1 MDDTKALKEIQGIR
15 KGRVEKAEDD
25 LRKAQALLK
34 QRQAEFIKA
43 KEALEKYLQELPGLI
58 ESLYSDCI
66 GYIVSREFVQDKIKD
81 EALLRAKVE
90 DYKMQV
96 TEAMEAIKKQQAVVD
111 EANERLQREQRK
123 FDALGE
129 LLDELKKEQR
139 IAQGRADAKVLDD
152 LASSKFIRTRN
163 R

>member
-1 MDDTKALKEIQGIR
+1 MDDARALREIQGIR

-34 QRQAEFIKA
+34 QRHTEFLQA
-43 KEALEKYLQELPGLI
+43 KEALEKYVQELPSLI

-66 GYIVSREFVQDKIKD
+66 GYVISREFLQDKIKD

-96 TEAMEAIKKQQAVVD
+96 KEAMEAIKKQQAVVE
-111 EANERLQREQRK
+111 EASQRLNQEQRK
-123 FDALGE
+123 LDALGE
-129 LLDELKKEQR
+129 LLDEIKKEQK

-152 LASSKFIRTRN
+152 LASSKFVRTKN

>member
-1 MDDTKALKEIQGIR
+1 MDDAKALKEIQGIR

-34 QRQAEFIKA
+34 QRQAEFIQA
-43 KEALEKYLQELPGLI
+43 KEALENYLQALPDLI
-58 ESLYSDCI
+58 ESLYADCI
-66 GYIVSREFVQDKIKD
+66 GYIVSREFVQDKTKE

-96 TEAMEAIKKQQAVVD
+96 QEAMEAIKKQQAVVE
-111 EANERLQREQRK
+111 EANERLNREQRK
-123 FDALGE
+123 YDALGE
-129 LLDELKKEQR
+129 LLDEIKKEQK

>member
-34 QRQAEFIKA
+34 QRQAEFIQA

-66 GYIVSREFVQDKIKD
+66 GYVVSREFVQDKIKD

-96 TEAMEAIKKQQAVVD
+96 QEAMDAIKKQQAVVD

-129 LLDELKKEQR
+129 LLDEMKKEQR

>member
-1 MDDTKALKEIQGIR
+1 MDDARALREIQGIR

-34 QRQAEFIKA
+34 QRHAEFLQA
-43 KEALEKYLQELPGLI
+43 KEALEKYVHDLPGLI

-66 GYIVSREFVQDKIKD
+66 GYVVSREFLQDKIKD

-96 TEAMEAIKKQQAVVD
+96 KEAMEAIKKQQAVVE
-111 EANERLQREQRK
+111 EASQRLNQEQRK
-123 FDALGE
+123 LDALGE
-129 LLDELKKEQR
+129 LLAEIKKEQK

-152 LASSKFIRTRN
+152 LASSKFVRTKN

>member
-1 MDDTKALKEIQGIR
+1 MDDSQAIKEIQGIR
-15 KGRVEKAEDD
+15 KRRVEKAEDD

-34 QRQAEFIKA
+34 QRHAEFLKA
-43 KEALEKYLQELPGLI
+43 KNDLEQYLQVLPSLI
-58 ESLYSDCI
+58 ESLYADCI
-66 GYIVSREFVQDKIKD
+66 GFVVSREFVQDKIKE

-96 TEAMEAIKKQQAVVD
+96 QEAMEAVKKQQLVVD

-123 FDALGE
+123 LDALGE
-129 LLDELKKEQR
+129 LLEEIKKEKR

-152 LASSKFIRTRN
+152 LASSKFVRAKN

>member
-1 MDDTKALKEIQGIR
+1 MDDSKALKEIQGIR

-34 QRQAEFIKA
+34 QRQAEFIQA
-43 KEALEKYLQELPGLI
+43 KDALEKYLQELPGLI

-66 GYIVSREFVQDKIKD
+66 GYVVTREFVQDKIKD

-111 EANERLQREQRK
+111 EANERLHREQRK

-129 LLDELKKEQR
+129 LLDEMKKEQR

-152 LASSKFIRTRN
+152 LASSKFVRARN

>member
-1 MDDTKALKEIQGIR
+1 MDDSKALKEIQGIR

-34 QRQAEFIKA
+34 QRQAEFIQA

-66 GYIVSREFVQDKIKD
+66 GYVVTREFVQDKIKD

-96 TEAMEAIKKQQAVVD
+96 TEAMEAIKKQQAVVE
-111 EANERLQREQRK
+111 EANERLNREQRK
-123 FDALGE
+123 YDALGE
-129 LLDELKKEQR
+129 LLDEMKKEQR

-152 LASSKFIRTRN
+152 LASSKFIRARN

>member
-1 MDDTKALKEIQGIR
+1 MDDSKALKEIQGIR
-15 KGRVEKAEDD
+15 KNRVEKAEDD

-34 QRQAEFIKA
+34 QRHAEFLKA
-43 KEALEKYLQELPGLI
+43 KNDLEQYLQELPGLI
-58 ESLYSDCI
+58 ESLYADCI
-66 GYIVSREFVQDKIKD
+66 GFVVSREFVQDKIK
-81 EALLRAKVE
+81 EETQLRAKVE

-96 TEAMEAIKKQQAVVD
+96 QEAMEAVKKQQLVVD

-123 FDALGE
+123 LDALGE
-129 LLDELKKEQR
+129 LLEEIKKEKR

-152 LASSKFIRTRN
+152 LASSKFVRAKN

>member
-1 MDDTKALKEIQGIR
+1 MDDAKALKEIQGIR

-34 QRQAEFIKA
+34 QRQAEFIQA
-43 KEALEKYLQELPGLI
+43 KEALEKYLLELPGLI
-58 ESLYSDCI
+58 ESLYADCI
-66 GYIVSREFVQDKIKD
+66 GYIVSREFVQDKTKE

-96 TEAMEAIKKQQAVVD
+96 QEAMEAIKKQQAVVE
-111 EANERLQREQRK
+111 EANERLNREQRK
-123 FDALGE
+123 YDALGE
-129 LLDELKKEQR
+129 LLDEMKKEQK
-139 IAQGRADAKVLDD
+139 ITQGRADAKVLDD

>member
-34 QRQAEFIKA
+34 QRHAEFLQA
-43 KEALEKYLQELPGLI
+43 KEALEKYLQELPELI
-58 ESLYSDCI
+58 KSLYSDCI
-66 GYIVSREFVQDKIKD
+66 GFVVSREFVQDKIKE

-96 TEAMEAIKKQQAVVD
+96 QEAMEAIKKQQEVVD

-123 FDALGE
+123 LDALGE

-152 LASSKFIRTRN
+152 LASSKFVRARN

>member
-34 QRQAEFIKA
+34 QRHAEFLQA
-43 KEALEKYLQELPGLI
+43 KEALEKYLQDLPGLI
-58 ESLYSDCI
+58 VSLYADCI
-66 GYIVSREFVQDKIKD
+66 GYVVSREFVQDKTKE

-96 TEAMEAIKKQQAVVD
+96 TEAMEAIKKQQAIVD
-111 EANERLQREQRK
+111 EANQRLNQEQRK
-123 FDALGE
+123 YDALGE
-129 LLDELKKEQR
+129 MLADLKKQQR

-152 LASSKFIRTRN
+152 LASSKFIRNRN
-163 R
+163 N

>member
-34 QRQAEFIKA
+34 QRQAEFIQA

-58 ESLYSDCI
+58 ESLYADCI
-66 GYIVSREFVQDKIKD
+66 GYVVSREFVQDKIKE

-96 TEAMEAIKKQQAVVD
+96 QEAMEAIKKQQAVVD

-123 FDALGE
+123 LDALGE
-129 LLDELKKEQR
+129 LLEELKKEQR

-152 LASSKFIRTRN
+152 LASSKFVRARN
-163 R
+163 Q

>member
-1 MDDTKALKEIQGIR
+1 MDDSKALQEIQGIR

-34 QRQAEFIKA
+34 QRQAEFIQA

-66 GYIVSREFVQDKIKD
+66 GYVVTREFVQDKIKD

-96 TEAMEAIKKQQAVVD
+96 TEAMEAIKKQQAVVE
-111 EANERLQREQRK
+111 EANERLNREQRK
-123 FDALGE
+123 YDALGE
-129 LLDELKKEQR
+129 LLDEMKKEQR

-152 LASSKFIRTRN
+152 LASSKFIRARN

>member
-1 MDDTKALKEIQGIR
+1 MDDSKALKEIQGIR

-34 QRQAEFIKA
+34 QRQAEFIQA
-43 KEALEKYLQELPGLI
+43 KDALEKYLQELPGLI
-58 ESLYSDCI
+58 ESLYADCI
-66 GYIVSREFVQDKIKD
+66 GYVVTREFVQDKIKD

-129 LLDELKKEQR
+129 LLDEMKKEAR

-152 LASSKFIRTRN
+152 LASSKFVRARN